1 MIVARSVKEIVR
13 DTKSVVTVGTFDG
26 VHRAHQEIVR
36 EVVYRAKRN
45 EGRSVVVTFDP
56 HPKEVVASRRGP
68 VQLLTTIEERIE
80 LLKRQ
85 QIDLLVVVPFT
96 YEFSQQTSRE
106 FYEHFVV
113 AVIGVGEVVV
123 GYDHMFG
130 RNREGDIE
138 ELVRMG
144 QRYDFSVFALHP
156 YSVEGEV
163 VSSTQVRKA
172 IHDGDIV
179 RATMLLGHDYAF
191 SGTVVV
197 GDRRGR
203 TIGYPTANIRPESG
217 KKLTPGK
224 GVYLVGVEIGS
235 EHFFGMMNIGVRPTL
250 TSGLQET
257 IEVHV
262 FDFSQDIYGKRITV
276 TFLRKLRDEQKFAS
290 LQDLMHQLGTDKAQS
305 LQYIA
310 ELTSRQQSNRHHNKS
325 M

>member
-1 MIVARSVKEIVR
+1 MIVARSVGEIVR

-36 EVVYRAKRN
+36 EVVFRAKRN

-56 HPKEVVASRRGP
+56 HPKEVVASKRGP
-68 VQLLTTIEERIE
+68 VQLLTTMDERIE
-80 LLKRQ
+80 LLKQ
-85 QIDLLVVVPFT
+85 QHIDVLAIVPFT
-96 YEFSQQTSRE
+96 YEFSQQSSHE
-106 FYEHFVV
+106 FYEGFVV
-113 AVIGVGEVVV
+113 GVIGVSEVVV

-144 QRYDFSVFALHP
+144 QRYNFSVFALHP
-156 YSVEGEV
+156 FSVDGEV
-163 VSSTQVRKA
+163 VSSTRVRKA

-179 RATMLLGHDYAF
+179 HASMLLGHDYAF
-191 SGTVVV
+191 SGIVVV

-217 KKLTPGK
+217 KKLIPGK
-224 GVYLVGVEIGS
+224 GVYLVGVEIDGK
-235 EHFFGMMNIGVRPTL
+235 HFFGMMNIGVRPTL

-262 FDFSQDIYGKRITV
+262 FDFSQDIYGKRVTV
-276 TFLRKLRDEQKFAS
+276 SFLRKLRDEQKFAS
-290 LQDLMHQLGTDKAQS
+290 LQDLINQLGNDKAQS
-305 LQYIA
+305 LRYLA
-310 ELTSRQQSNRHHNKS
+310 ERTSRQ
-325 M
+325 